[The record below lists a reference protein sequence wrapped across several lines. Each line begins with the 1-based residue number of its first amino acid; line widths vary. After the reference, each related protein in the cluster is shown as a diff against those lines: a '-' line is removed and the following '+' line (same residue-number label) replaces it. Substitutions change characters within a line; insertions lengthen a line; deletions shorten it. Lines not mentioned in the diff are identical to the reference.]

1 MSSMTYCTI
10 IQGIW
15 RWKCRLKIPLLWYF
29 LYTLYRTFAGILYPP
44 SSESLSLYLAVHGI
58 ITAHLIV
65 SFITLC
71 RYLKYKI
78 WKHLDNIR
86 AWNLI
91 REDISIWIVCL
102 NQIFWVQWECLLINF
117 FMRKYNRIWTCSL
130 TEKFCCT
137 RVLKF

>member
-1 MSSMTYCTI
+1 MLCLQWHTI
-10 IQGIW
+10 MQGIW

-44 SSESLSLYLAVHGI
+44 SSESLSWYLAVHGI

-78 WKHLDNIR
+78 WIHLDNIR

-102 NQIFWVQWECLLINF
+102 NHWVYFGYSGNVFWSIFLCESIIEYEHVA
-117 FMRKYNRIWTCSL
+117 
-130 TEKFCCT
+130 
-137 RVLKF
+137 